1 VKRLVL
7 AAAIA
12 ACAAAGA
19 TGFQSTQ
26 GLFTKLDPVIDAVWS
41 GFDTAE
47 AQRHVEF
54 ISQYWRLAGNAGYDA
69 SLDRVRSRLAS
80 AKFTRLTFDEYP
92 NTESGGWDY
101 TIGTLAI
108 AGSAPADDEVV
119 LSRDKERLALC
130 INSFSTPPEGVM
142 APLYDVGSGAR
153 DEDYAGKNLK
163 GAVVLGDADV
173 GQLWRRAVVNAGAI
187 GVVSTTLPRYLSPDP
202 PGAPP
207 TPRDQWDI
215 LQWSSIPYDAAR
227 KGFAFKATPR
237 AAARLRKTI
246 ASRRIATPGSNETT
260 PSDHVLVRVRIS
272 STFSTKPIRT
282 LIAEIP
288 GAVAPA
294 ERVILAAHVQE
305 PGANDN
311 ASGVATLAELAV
323 ALQSGI
329 RAGKIPPPARTL
341 TFLFLNEIS
350 GSRRWLQDHAA
361 DVKGVRYMI
370 SMDMTGEDV
379 TKTGGT
385 FLVERWPD
393 PGAVWER
400 PWDPHTEWG
409 RGNVRADQ
417 LKGDLINDTHLA
429 VCDRVARKTGWV
441 VKSNPYEGGSDHT
454 VFGSA
459 GIPAILDWHFTDR
472 YYHTNFDTPDKT
484 SPAEMRNVGVCA
496 ASTAW
501 LFASS
506 NASTSMSVAEL
517 VANAG
522 KARVALEEREGAKIA
537 AADKDPAAAK
547 TREGQIVSAW
557 RKWYAEAVRSVSR
570 LVVGSAS
577 ADFTARL
584 DTLAAEFERVR
595 SADWFPNPRNTVR
608 IIPASFQTTPGPDSQ
623 LFVCGTDMSVPAIQV
638 RAETVALAG
647 DSQGFTPCP
656 GPHGPSHREL
666 REGEVLRAALRGPD
680 AELRRLAAQ
689 AIGRNGSVA
698 AFHLTVAVSGAE
710 AGTAIPAGPISDL
723 LNDHDARVRREA
735 ANAIADL
742 LSGSPHELRPPSG
755 RIAPEDIARGRQLLE
770 TRLKTERDDE
780 VAATIFETIG
790 RLKYADDSTRD
801 EVETWLVTNVS
812 GPSVR
817 VLGAVKGLE
826 ALIRGNPKRAVSTS
840 TREKLRQIVAS
851 GSTAP
856 APVVGSRRTGEP
868 VSVENQARA
877 RRLAMIALQQSRDDD
892 IETIR
897 HAAIDADWQVRRQA
911 ALRLDLARDE
921 FQPIIEP
928 LFADPVFQVRY
939 ETLGAIA
946 RYATRTKD
954 CSLFPE
960 IFDDP
965 EITVVLRA
973 IDTVPAACADH
984 EDTVR
989 RLVTWSEDLRSAVG
1003 LQWHKPAHALEAL
1016 ARLRPDAAAPLLES
1030 AVEHQIWQ
1038 VRARAAS
1045 ATIALKNEEAARK
1058 LADDAEPNVRTAALE
1073 ALTALKSRFVFQ
1085 AAIHALESRDH
1096 QLIRSAALALRGT
1109 PDAERVDA
1117 VNALLAA
1124 LRRLTELAADT
1135 SRDPRVAILERLS
1148 ELLPADRTS
1157 DLAPFREDFDGK
1169 VRATA
1174 DSALNKIVGTALPP
1188 ALAIKRRYP
1197 YQPAVNELANL
1208 PATAAITME
1217 GGGVI
1222 QLELLRDQAPVTIAR
1237 FAELARAGYYNN
1249 LTFHRVVPNF
1259 VIQGGSP
1266 GANEYVG
1273 AARYMRDEAGTESH
1287 TRGAVGISTRG
1298 RDTGD
1303 AQIFIDLVDNP
1314 RLDHEYTV
1322 FARVVSGLDVVDRVL
1337 EGARMTSVTVK

>member
-1 VKRLVL
+1 VKRFVL
-7 AAAIA
+7 TAAIA

-19 TGFQSTQ
+19 AGWQGTQ
-26 GLFTKLDPVIDAVWS
+26 GLFTKLDPVIDAIWS

-54 ISQYWRLAGNAGYDA
+54 ISQYWRLPGNAGYDA
-69 SLDRVRSRLAS
+69 SLDRMRSRLES
-80 AKFTRLTFDEYP
+80 AKFTKLSFDQYP
-92 NTESGGWDY
+92 NSESGGWDH

-108 AGSAPADDEVV
+108 VRGSEPDEVV

-130 INSFSTPPEGVM
+130 INSFSTPPEGVV
-142 APLYDVGSGAR
+142 APLYDVGRGDR

-163 GAVVLGDADV
+163 GAVVLGDADA

-187 GVVSTTLPRYLSPDP
+187 GVVSTALPRYLSPDP

-227 KGFAFKATPR
+227 KGFGFKATPH

-246 ASRRIATPGSNETT
+246 ASRRIATPGSDDTT
-260 PSDHVLVRVRIS
+260 PSDHVLVRVKIS
-272 STFSTKPIRT
+272 STFSAKPVRT
-282 LIAEIP
+282 LVAEIP

-294 ERVILAAHVQE
+294 ERVVLAAHVQE

-311 ASGVATLAELAV
+311 ASGVATLAELAI

-393 PGAVWER
+393 PGAVWDR
-400 PWDPHTEWG
+400 PWDPHSEWG

-429 VCDRVARKTGWV
+429 VCERVARKSGWV

-472 YYHTNFDTPDKT
+472 HYHTNFDTPDKT

-506 NASTSMSVAEL
+506 DASMSMAVAEL

-537 AADKDPAAAK
+537 AADKDAAAAK

-570 LVVGSAS
+570 LVVGSPP

-584 DTLAAEFERVR
+584 DALAAQFERAR

-608 IIPASFQTTPGPDSQ
+608 IIPASFQTTPGRDTQ

-647 DSQGFTPCP
+647 DSQGFTACP

-666 REGEVLRAALRGPD
+666 REGDVLRAALRGPD

-689 AIGRNGSVA
+689 AIGRNGSTA
-698 AFHLTVAVSGAE
+698 AFHFTVAVSGAE
-710 AGTAIPAGPISDL
+710 AGTPILTGPVSEL
-723 LNDHDARVRREA
+723 LNDRDAGVRREA
-735 ANAIADL
+735 ANAIADV
-742 LSGSPHELRPPSG
+742 LSGTAHELRPPPD
-755 RIAPEDIARGRQLLE
+755 RVAPEEIARGRQLLE

-780 VAATIFETIG
+780 VAATILETIG

-801 EVETWLVTNVS
+801 DVEASLATNAS
-812 GPSVR
+812 GSSAR

-826 ALIRGNPKRAVSTS
+826 ALIRGNPKRAVSES

-856 APVVGSRRTGEP
+856 APVVDSRRTGEP

-877 RRLAMIALQQSRDDD
+877 RRLAMLALQQARDDD
-892 IETIR
+892 IETVR

-911 ALRLDLARDE
+911 ALRLDLSRDE
-921 FQPIIEP
+921 FKPIIEP

-973 IDTVPAACADH
+973 IDTVPAACAGH

-989 RLVTWSEDLRSAVG
+989 RLVTWAEDLRSAVG

-1016 ARLRPDAAAPLLES
+1016 ARLRPDAAAPLLVS
-1030 AVEHQIWQ
+1030 AVDHQIWQ
-1038 VRARAAS
+1038 VRARAAA
-1045 ATIALKNEEAARK
+1045 ATVALKNEEAARK
-1058 LADDAEPNVRTAALE
+1058 LAEDAEPNVRTAALE

-1085 AAIHALESRDH
+1085 AAIHALDSRDH
-1096 QLIRSAALALRGT
+1096 QLIRSAALALRGA
-1109 PDAERVDA
+1109 PEAERVDA

-1124 LRRLTELAADT
+1124 LRRLTEVAADT

-1188 ALAIKRRYP
+1188 ALAVKRRYP
-1197 YQPAVNELANL
+1197 FQPAVNELANL
-1208 PATAAITME
+1208 PGTAAITME
-1217 GGGVI
+1217 SGGVI

-1273 AARYMRDEAGTESH
+1273 AARYMRDEAGTEPH

-1337 EGARMTSVTVK
+1337 EGARMLSVTVK